1 MFDVFKW
8 DGPVY
13 HFLTWVWKLLV
24 INFLILLTS
33 LPIITIGASQTAA
46 FVTIRAIKNQ
56 ETIALIKT
64 FIRAFVAH
72 FKVSTFIWLGALFW
86 YYWLIVCW
94 RYTVVY
100 GLSIWYVIGLAIV
113 SFFSISGLQYLLF
126 YRSYV
131 EDSFKVSLANSIKL
145 TLAYPIQSLTLSLLF
160 GLPLLMGLINSKL
173 LILAIYSSSFI
184 GLSVIQEL
192 RSRIML
198 RIFATIQR
206 KQERENCEKTIY

>member
-13 HFLTWVWKLLV
+13 HFFIWVWKLLV
-24 INFLILLTS
+24 INCLILLTS

-56 ETIALIKT
+56 ESAALVKIFFK
-64 FIRAFVAH
+64 AFVAH
-72 FKVSTFIWLGALFW
+72 FKVSTLIWISALFW
-86 YYWLIVCW
+86 CYWLIVCW

-100 GLSIWYVIGLAIV
+100 EPSIWYVIGQGIV
-113 SFFSISGLQYLLF
+113 SFFSISVLQYLFF

-131 EDSFKVSLANSIKL
+131 KDSLKVSLINSVKL
-145 TLAYPIQSLTLSLLF
+145 TLAYPGQSLTLSLLF
-160 GLPLLMGLINSKL
+160 GLPLLMGLFNSKL
-173 LILAIYSSSFI
+173 LIIAIYSCSFI

-192 RSRIML
+192 RSQIML
-198 RIFATIQR
+198 RIFATIKQQGR
-206 KQERENCEKTIY
+206 KNCEKAI